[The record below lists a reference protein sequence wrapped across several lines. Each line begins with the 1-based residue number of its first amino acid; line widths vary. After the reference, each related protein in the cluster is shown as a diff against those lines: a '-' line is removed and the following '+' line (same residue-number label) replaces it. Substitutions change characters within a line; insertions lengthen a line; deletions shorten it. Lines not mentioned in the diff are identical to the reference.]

1 MKSRSTMRA
10 RIAAAAL
17 AAVMT
22 VGMSMPAWAAGASGN
37 THPNGIVGGSENTT
51 FTYAGV
57 NGGTTTFD
65 KYLVINQPSDKATV
79 PNVTFSFSIAPGEAI
94 AATDGKMAVYA
105 GNDGTTSTGTPTI
118 RGAATFSPDDFE
130 NVTSEQD
137 ADADKTISFKTESD
151 ADESYA
157 TKTLTVDFSNVTF
170 KEPGIYRWIITETAV
185 NDVTGISNDDDLDR
199 TLDVYV
205 SDKNDRTGT
214 LEVKSYVLH
223 EGIEAPAAND
233 TKGSDATTIDA
244 SNTDKKST
252 GFTNHY
258 DTYEIVIGKEVT
270 GNQASRDKYFKL
282 TLQVTG
288 SFSDEDKF
296 YVDSTGVVN
305 YDSAPTPTAATNKAY
320 TADTMEAANKQQD
333 ESGTDREYTG
343 AELKNGIDVYLKH
356 GQYMGVYGLPKDAT
370 YTVTEAAEDYAST
383 AKAPDV
389 KAKDL
394 DKVEHALTDDTKGEL
409 TKNIYT
415 GYTNQKEGT
424 IPTGV
429 LLTIFPYAM
438 AAIGAGA
445 IGAGVSIHNRR
456 RREEDEDE
464 EE

>member
-1 MKSRSTMRA
+1 MRA

-22 VGMSMPAWAAGASGN
+22 VGMGMPAWAGHSEI
-37 THPNGIVGGSENTT
+37 TTNGKVGSSEEST

-57 NGGTTTFD
+57 KGGTTTFD
-65 KYLVINQPSDKATV
+65 KYLVINQPSYKATV
-79 PNVTFSFSIAPGEAI
+79 PNVTFSFSIAPGTAI
-94 AATDGKMAVYA
+94 AADAEKKTMAVYA
-105 GNDGTTSTGTPTI
+105 GGDGTTSTGTPTI
-118 RGAATFSPDDFE
+118 SGEGKATFSPDDIE
-130 NVTSEQD
+130 DIAEEAGATQ
-137 ADADKTISFKTESD
+137 DKTISFKTESD
-151 ADESYA
+151 TDESYA
-157 TKTLTVDFSNVTF
+157 SKMMTVDFSGVTF

-205 SDKNDRTGT
+205 SDKNDGTGT

-223 EGIEAPAAND
+223 EGTEAPAANA
-233 TKGSDATTIDA
+233 TKESNATTIDA

-252 GFTNHY
+252 GFTNYY

-270 GNQASRDKYFKL
+270 GNEASRDKYFKL
-282 TLQVTG
+282 TLQVKG
-288 SFSDEDKF
+288 DFNEADKF
-296 YVDSTGVVN
+296 YVDSTGFVN
-305 YDSAPTPTAATNKAY
+305 YDSNPTKTAATIYEATTMA
-320 TADTMEAANKQQD
+320 TANRHQEEDA
-333 ESGTDREYTG
+333 SDRSYTG

-356 GQYMGVYGLPKDAT
+356 GQYMGVYGLPKGAT
-370 YTVTEAAEDYAST
+370 YTVTEAAEDYKST
-383 AKAPDV
+383 TTAP
-389 KAKDL
+389 
-394 DKVEHALTDDTKGEL
+394 KVEAQDFGDTTGTEPKHALTDDTNGEL

-415 GYTNQKEGT
+415 GYTNEKTGT